1 MSDLPADGVG
11 DARAASVPA
20 SDSPVPWQSEE
31 LGIAFFGL
39 GRLREWHS
47 SSEDRRVAE
56 FLQSFYVLAGSTI
69 AGAGARLVKLNGAEG
84 LCVIPAHGMA
94 AGIHALCELAGAARR
109 LAREHGFDAHLNAQV
124 HFGAVVSGEFGP
136 PGLRRYDVIGKA
148 VNVAA
153 RIGGRGVVL
162 TAQAYRQLDHASR
175 QRFDKYAPPIS
186 YHYRSERDG

>member
-1 MSDLPADGVG
+1 MSDLPAGG
-11 DARAASVPA
+11 IGEGQSASA
-20 SDSPVPWQSEE
+20 YESPVPWQTGE

-39 GRLREWHS
+39 TRLREWHS
-47 SSEDRRVAE
+47 ASEDLRVAE
-56 FLQSFYVLAGSTI
+56 FLQSYYDLAGRTI
-69 AGAGARLVKLNGAEG
+69 ADAGARLVKLNGAEG
-84 LCVIPAHGMA
+84 LCVVPAPRMA
-94 AGIHALCELAGAARR
+94 EGVHSLCELGGAVRG
-109 LAREHGFDAHLNAQV
+109 LARERGFDAHLNVRV

-175 QRFDKYAPPIS
+175 QRFDKHTPPIS
-186 YHYRSERDG
+186 YHLRAERAG

>member
-1 MSDLPADGVG
+1 MSDLPAGGSGEGHSVSAGV
-11 DARAASVPA
+11 
-20 SDSPVPWQSEE
+20 SPVPWHTGE

-39 GRLREWHS
+39 TRLREWHS
-47 SSEDRRVAE
+47 ASEDSRVAE
-56 FLQSFYVLAGSTI
+56 FLQSYYVLAGRTI
-69 AGAGARLVKLNGAEG
+69 ADAGARLVKLNGAEG
-84 LCVIPAHGMA
+84 LCVIPAPRMA
-94 AGIHALCELAGAARR
+94 AGVHALCELATTVRR
-109 LAREHGFDAHLNAQV
+109 LARGHRFEAHLNVQV

-175 QRFDKYAPPIS
+175 QRFDKHAPPIS
-186 YHYRSERDG
+186 YHYRSERTG

>member
-1 MSDLPADGVG
+1 MSDLPAGRIG
-11 DARAASVPA
+11 ESQSLSASP
-20 SDSPVPWQSEE
+20 SPVSWQTEE

-47 SSEDRRVAE
+47 SSEDLRVAE
-56 FLQSFYVLAGSTI
+56 FLQSYYDLAGRTI
-69 AGAGARLVKLNGAEG
+69 VGAGGRLVKLNGAEG
-84 LCVIPAHGMA
+84 LCVIPGARMA
-94 AGIHALCELAGAARR
+94 DGIHALCELGGAVSG
-109 LAREHGFDAHLNAQV
+109 LAHQRGFDTHLNVRV
-124 HFGAVVSGEFGP
+124 HYGAVVNGEFGP

-175 QRFDKYAPPIS
+175 QRFEKHTPPIS
-186 YHYRSERDG
+186 YHFRGQRAG

>member
-1 MSDLPADGVG
+1 MSDLPAGG
-11 DARAASVPA
+11 IGEGQSASA
-20 SDSPVPWQSEE
+20 YESPVPWQTGE

-39 GRLREWHS
+39 TRLREWHS
-47 SSEDRRVAE
+47 ASEDLRVAE
-56 FLQSFYVLAGSTI
+56 FLQSYYVLAERTI

-84 LCVIPAHGMA
+84 LCVIPARRMA
-94 AGIHALCELAGAARR
+94 AGVHALCELGGAVRG
-109 LAREHGFDAHLNAQV
+109 LARERGFDAHLNVRV

-175 QRFDKYAPPIS
+175 QRFDKHAPPIS
-186 YHYRSERDG
+186 YHLRAERAG

>member
-1 MSDLPADGVG
+1 MSDFSAGGVG
-11 DARAASVPA
+11 EAQPVPA
-20 SDSPVPWQSEE
+20 RVSSVPWQSEE

-56 FLQSFYVLAGSTI
+56 FLQSWYVLAADTL
-69 AGAGARLVKLNGAEG
+69 AGGRARLVKLNGAEG
-84 LCVIPAHGMA
+84 LCVIPADGMA
-94 AGIHALCELAGAARR
+94 AGVQALCELAGAVRG
-109 LAREHGFDAHLNAQV
+109 LAREHGFDAHLSARV

-175 QRFDKYAPPIS
+175 QRFDKHAPPIS
-186 YHYRSERDG
+186 YHYHAGRAG

>member
-1 MSDLPADGVG
+1 MSDLPVGGVG
-11 DARAASVPA
+11 DVQSTPVSTP
-20 SDSPVPWQSEE
+20 PVPWQNEE
-31 LGIAFFGL
+31 LGVAFFGL

-56 FLQSFYVLAGSTI
+56 FLQSYYDLAGSTI
-69 AGAGARLVKLNGAEG
+69 TAADARLVKLNGAEG
-84 LCVIPAHGMA
+84 LCVMPAAGMA
-94 AGIHALCELAGAARR
+94 AGVQALCELAGAVRP
-109 LAREHGFDAHLNAQV
+109 LAREHGFDAHLSAQV

-153 RIGGRGVVL
+153 RLGGRGVVL

-175 QRFDKYAPPIS
+175 QRFDKHTPPVS
-186 YHYRSERDG
+186 YHYRAERAG

>member
-1 MSDLPADGVG
+1 MSDLPAGG
-11 DARAASVPA
+11 IGEAQSA
-20 SDSPVPWQSEE
+20 WQTEE

-39 GRLREWHS
+39 TRLREWHS
-47 SSEDRRVAE
+47 ASEDLRVAE
-56 FLQSFYVLAGSTI
+56 FLQSYYVLAERTI

-84 LCVIPAHGMA
+84 LCVIPARRMA
-94 AGIHALCELAGAARR
+94 AGVHALCELGGAVRG
-109 LAREHGFDAHLNAQV
+109 LARERGFDAHLNV
-124 HFGAVVSGEFGP
+124 RIHFGAVVSGEFGP

-175 QRFDKYAPPIS
+175 QRFDKHTPPIS
-186 YHYRSERDG
+186 YHFRAERAG

>member
-1 MSDLPADGVG
+1 MSDLPVG
-11 DARAASVPA
+11 GIGEGQA
-20 SDSPVPWQSEE
+20 WQTEE

-47 SSEDRRVAE
+47 SSEDLRVAD
-56 FLQSFYVLAGSTI
+56 FLQSYYDLAGRMI
-69 AGAGARLVKLNGAEG
+69 AGAGARLVKLNGTEG
-84 LCVIPAHGMA
+84 LCVIPASRMA
-94 AGIHALCELAGAARR
+94 EGVHALCELGGAVRG
-109 LAREHGFDAHLNAQV
+109 LARERRFDAHLNV
-124 HFGAVVSGEFGP
+124 RTHFGAVVSGELGP

-175 QRFDKYAPPIS
+175 QRFDKHTPPIS
-186 YHYRSERDG
+186 YHYRAARAG

>member
-1 MSDLPADGVG
+1 MSDLPAGG
-11 DARAASVPA
+11 IGEGQSASA
-20 SDSPVPWQSEE
+20 GASPVPWQTGE

-39 GRLREWHS
+39 TRLREWHS
-47 SSEDRRVAE
+47 SGEDLRVAE
-56 FLQSFYVLAGSTI
+56 FLQSYYDRAGRTLA
-69 AGAGARLVKLNGAEG
+69 AAGARLVKLNGAEG
-84 LCVIPAHGMA
+84 LCVIPAQRMA
-94 AGIHALCELAGAARR
+94 EGVHALCELGGAVRD
-109 LAREHGFDAHLNAQV
+109 LARERGFDAHLSARI

-175 QRFDKYAPPIS
+175 QRFDKHTPPIS
-186 YHYRSERDG
+186 YHFRGERAG

>member
-1 MSDLPADGVG
+1 MSDLPTGGIGEAQS
-11 DARAASVPA
+11 A
-20 SDSPVPWQSEE
+20 WQTEE

-39 GRLREWHS
+39 TRLWEWHS
-47 SSEDRRVAE
+47 AGEDLRVAE
-56 FLQSFYVLAGSTI
+56 LLQSYYVLAGSTI
-69 AGAGARLVKLNGAEG
+69 AEAGARLVKLNGAEG
-84 LCVIPAHGMA
+84 LCVIPAPRMA
-94 AGIHALCELAGAARR
+94 AGVHALCELATTVRR

-124 HFGAVVSGEFGP
+124 HFGAVVNGEFGP

-175 QRFDKYAPPIS
+175 QRFDKHTPPIS
-186 YHYRSERDG
+186 YHYRAARAG